1 MEERI
6 VVRRLQ
12 LDDITQVSA
21 LLSDAFYAEDGWLG
35 WAAPL
40 FKLGIYQDLK
50 ARAMAQTPHYTCL
63 VGYRQSL
70 ARTEIVGTVE
80 ISARPLSSWSLM
92 APSVAYVSNLAVA
105 KPFRRQGAG
114 QNLLLACDQVVRGWG
129 YSELFLHVKAE
140 NRQARR
146 LYTRI
151 GYQLYRPESP
161 LWTRLLAPPQELLL
175 RKTLGPQS
183 ARSRPKAS

>member
-1 MEERI
+1 MEKRI

-50 ARAMAQTPHYTCL
+50 TRAAAQTPHYTCL
-63 VGYRQSL
+63 VGCKQSSTK
-70 ARTEIVGTVE
+70 TEIVGTVE
-80 ISARPLSSWSLM
+80 ISARPLTSWALM

-105 KPFRRQGAG
+105 KSFRRQGAG
-114 QNLLLACDQVVRGWG
+114 QHLLLACDQIVRGWG

-146 LYTRI
+146 LYART
-151 GYQLYRPESP
+151 GYHLYRPEIP
-161 LWTRLLAPPQELLL
+161 FWAKLLGPSQELLL
-175 RKTLGPQS
+175 RKALVP
-183 ARSRPKAS
+183 